1 MPDPSS
7 WRSAGLMTIVDIRSA
22 RAIATAASANLVIVL
37 MRLSL
42 LNLTGGWWR
51 MTKP

>member
-1 MPDPSS
+1 MAVRRPLTVQDF
-7 WRSAGLMTIVDIRSA
+7 GIA
-22 RAIATAASANLVIVL
+22 RAAPATASTNLVIVL

-51 MTKP
+51 MMKS

>member
-1 MPDPSS
+1 MAV
-7 WRSAGLMTIVDIRSA
+7 AGLMTFRTPGPPAPIR
-22 RAIATAASANLVIVL
+22 AASANLVIVL
-37 MRLSL
+37 KRLSL

>member
-1 MPDPSS
+1 
-7 WRSAGLMTIVDIRSA
+7 MTIQDIRIA
-22 RAIATAASANLVIVL
+22 RATSAAASANLFIVL